1 MSVDQATVKRVAKL
15 SRIAISEENLG
26 KMEGELNAIL
36 GFIEQL
42 SEVDVDGVE
51 PMTSVTPME
60 MKKRKDGVTD
70 GAKADDI
77 IANAPESDDNF
88 FIVPKVVE

>member
-1 MSVDQATVKRVAKL
+1 
-15 SRIAISEENLG
+15 
-26 KMEGELNAIL
+26 
-36 GFIEQL
+36 
-42 SEVDVDGVE
+42 
-51 PMTSVTPME
+51 MTSVTPME

>member
-36 GFIEQL
+36 GFVEQL
-42 SEVDVDGVE
+42 SEVDVEGVE

-88 FIVPKVVE
+88 FVVPKVVE